1 MQITLL
7 TSVFSVGC
15 ALRKDKTKTNL
26 GSTWIQ
32 SGIYL
37 WCLLLSV
44 MQVRIQSYENSSEA
58 VRQKGQLSE
67 REPLQKNYLS
77 SEAFCVEPT
86 LLNVTFN

>member
-15 ALRKDKTKTNL
+15 ALRKDKTRTNV

-32 SGIYL
+32 CGVYL
-37 WCLLLSV
+37 WCFLLSV
-44 MQVRIQSYENSSEA
+44 MQVRIQSYESSSE
-58 VRQKGQLSE
+58 VVMQKVQLSK
-67 REPLQKNYLS
+67 REPLQKNNFS
-77 SEAFCVEPT
+77 FEALYVQPT